1 MENNTNNNTIEN
13 KSYIYKPTR
22 FYIIVF
28 ALTWFF
34 WALAIIFRKSP
45 ALFIFMLLGLIMPAS
60 VAVVTVL
67 SSKNAA
73 LKSDF
78 KRKLLRFYRIK
89 PLSLLLAIILFM
101 STGVISILISLF
113 FGGSIEQLRFTEDF
127 SFSISGVSSFLV
139 IILASIIEEVGWRGY
154 GEDAVGSYHNW
165 FTESIIF
172 GCIWAAW
179 HLPLFWI
186 DGTYHYGLRQMGP
199 IYMINFLVSTIPFD
213 FIQTWVYV
221 KNRRSMLATII
232 FHMFV
237 NITQEKLAMTPET
250 KIIQTFV
257 VIAVSVLIVLT
268 NRDMF
273 FETRHVG
280 RLLEEAETGELI

>member
-127 SFSISGVSSFLV
+127 SFSINGVSSFLV

-280 RLLEEAETGELI
+280 RLLEEAETGDLI

>member
-1 MENNTNNNTIEN
+1 METNTNNNIIEN

-60 VAVVTVL
+60 VAVVTVF
-67 SSKNAA
+67 SSKNEA

-78 KRKLLRFYRIK
+78 KRKLVRFYRIK

-139 IILASIIEEVGWRGY
+139 IILASVIEEVGWRGY

-165 FTESIIF
+165 FTESLIF

-186 DGTYHYGLRQMGP
+186 DGTYHYGLRQLGP

-280 RLLEEAETGELI
+280 RLLESQEE

>member
-1 MENNTNNNTIEN
+1 METNTNNNIIEN

-60 VAVVTVL
+60 VAVVTVF
-67 SSKNAA
+67 SSKNEA

-78 KRKLLRFYRIK
+78 KRKLVRFYRIK

-139 IILASIIEEVGWRGY
+139 IILASVIEEVGWRGY

-165 FTESIIF
+165 FTESLIF

-273 FETRHVG
+273 FETHHVG
-280 RLLEEAETGELI
+280 RLLESQED

>member
-1 MENNTNNNTIEN
+1 MENDTNNNTIEN

-101 STGVISILISLF
+101 STGVISILISLL

-186 DGTYHYGLRQMGP
+186 DGTYHYGLHQLGP

>member
-13 KSYIYKPTR
+13 KYIYKPTK

-101 STGVISILISLF
+101 STGVISILISLL

-186 DGTYHYGLRQMGP
+186 DGTYHYGLHQLGP